1 MPKMPK
7 QQVNNVEQASDTQKI
22 LFARTEE
29 LLESIEQSIAMSVGN
44 VFFGETNVTNFEK
57 LKSKATNKTSVSN
70 SFIYTGLKNI
80 QTSID
85 NLFSKDNKSYK
96 DTYKFLKESSIALSK
111 LSSKT
116 FMDPIVDSAKSIST
130 LNNQPKKKEK
140 KKEESTIE
148 IILKN
153 IDKKSVDSLIQL
165 ANTKITKDSMLN
177 KNMLRNFIEV
187 LTNLSK
193 VDLSLLTSA
202 FKDISNID
210 SKKLKKGIRE
220 LINSTSDLSEY
231 YIKLDELFKQQVITS
246 ASAQQA
252 IKANQI
258 ILQALKQTEE
268 VAVKSDNAAK
278 LSSAGSINMG
288 AVNKFIVVCGFT
300 MLIGALF
307 MMIPGMVKNALM
319 FGLTL
324 SVFITAVLAP
334 IAILGK
340 FGNKEIFESVHKLS
354 DFVFT
359 CGIVM
364 SLGALFMMIPGMVK
378 NSLLFGA
385 TLGLFILAVLA
396 PISIMSLFAKKETM
410 ESVKHLKGFVFTCGI
425 IMLLGA
431 LFMKIP
437 GLLKSSLL
445 FGVSLGLFIA
455 AVLAPIMFFS
465 IIRGKVMDGIKSLN
479 GLLITCTALMLF
491 GALFVNLGGGKIIH
505 NAIVFGIMLGVFIAA
520 VLFPIMVVSAIA
532 KNALESIGSIKSLI
546 ITCTILMLLGA
557 LFVSNKELVKKS
569 LLFGVVL
576 MTFITLVL
584 IPILLYSILDKHARK
599 TIVALLALI
608 VVTTIVLMVGAY
620 FMSKKDWWW
629 RSLAFTLILGVF
641 IIGICAAYKA
651 GAKIIGNS
659 ILVAQQ
665 LLLLIGISTL
675 ALVAGVWAVNKY
687 GFWNMVGFALI
698 LAGFIFAIT
707 KTYAL
712 SSKLIGKSI
721 LDAKNLALLVGI
733 SAGVLILGAWT
744 IHTLGWDEILGFA
757 ALLFAFVAGLIG
769 VYAYAESK
777 LTTIRKGKLAINE
790 LALGVLAISGAILIM
805 SVAQRI
811 AGGWLNLLGDVV
823 LLGLITVG
831 LISIF
836 IIADKLKKEI
846 TKGTLAIKELALG
859 MLAISGA
866 ILIMTMAQQIAGG
879 PGQLALDAVIL
890 AGTVAVLIGI
900 CVLASKK
907 INDITKG
914 ALAIAAIGIGMTL
927 LGNAILIMTIAQQI
941 AGGPGQLALDVVIL
955 AGTVLVLTGMFFLL
969 SKVLPQVTIG
979 NISLLE
985 ISIGVGLISAS
996 ILILAVAANI
1006 VGGVKNLGI
1015 LVSEFL
1021 LVVVGL
1027 AALFGVL
1034 AIAIVP
1040 IEIGTISAGLLSVG
1054 LMGISV
1060 ALYLLNSAIA
1070 AGGGIENSIKNATE
1084 LGTIIENL
1092 TTSFNKLPSPI
1103 TLLKYAAKA
1112 TLFYVPISAISGAIY
1127 RMSKALDYYNKV
1139 KPLKVDELQ
1148 TSMSTFLSLPDVV
1161 MKDIKK
1167 DSLLST
1173 MSDLLELMDKMK
1185 DIVSKATGMI
1195 EDYAA
1200 LKIPTAWNN
1209 DGVAIKYRLLKAKD
1223 FEEAANGVK
1232 NIITILAA
1240 AIKTTWD
1247 TNTWLGDATMYNI
1260 LHKVN
1265 DLSRYESYILSRLC
1279 VALQDYAELKIP
1291 IKWNSDGVAIAYRPM
1306 TETDFVN
1313 AGKGVNV
1320 VLTTLAKGIKETY
1333 YGEDT
1338 KSLFSNDFENI
1349 LERIVQLSQ
1358 TEGEVLSTLSQGLQE
1373 YAKLSIADK
1382 WNKDGKPIH
1391 FREMN
1396 ETDFV
1401 NAGNNIGTVMTLM
1414 AGAISAVW
1422 TGNDYETKVLG
1433 KAVKFKGPK
1442 DGLKNLDNSWFGGD
1456 SLADIMNKLKPMG
1469 ELISSMAVG
1478 LQQYAKLQIATD
1490 WNKNGQPISFRE
1502 MKEEDFISATKN
1514 IGTVIMAMASIVKAS
1529 WAGGDVDLF
1538 GRKFHIGT
1546 GIKEYM
1552 DADEFKKVV
1561 ESMCPIGTLISSIA
1575 EGIQSYA
1582 ELKMPVSWDSNGKPN
1597 AYLKLDPT
1605 VFENAAIHTADV
1617 LKLMSHVI
1625 LACWTGGTV
1634 DVAGKQL
1641 NLGKGLKEEFDSD
1654 EFAKIMNGFAG
1665 IGGLISSIAS
1675 GLKDYAELKI
1685 PNGWDS
1691 NGNPTSYLTM
1701 NDGVFDA
1708 AGENISRILMGILVG
1723 NQNGTKLDSST
1734 IKSCTTGIIG
1744 AYNIINEIG
1753 LTDTIGQV
1761 IESLNPI
1768 GELISSIAN
1777 GIKAYAEL
1785 RIPIAWDNNGN
1796 PTQYSQ
1802 LSAQDFKSAS
1812 NNIVTV
1818 LTTFVG
1824 AIKQYSTSENSAS
1837 TLFIGGENS
1846 TFGET
1851 VKGLSTIGELIKNTA
1866 EGINAYASGTIP
1878 IKWNKEGKPIEFR
1891 TLTEDDYI
1899 NAAVNINT
1907 VLSVIG
1913 KSIIDFATTHEDWFD
1928 IDKDSKDNKFK
1939 ATVDSLSNI
1948 GNIVKNIA
1956 DGINTYAQ
1964 GGIPI
1969 WKNGKIVGYNQF
1981 NDTYFE
1987 KAATNI
1993 GKVITCV
2000 GNSILDLYNS
2010 PDFTTKFGQ
2019 DGQFGKAIDEISKMG
2034 SAVKGIAEAIQ
2045 AYADLK
2051 IPIKWDKN
2059 GKPTKFIKMDNT
2071 YFAQA
2076 KSNIAE
2082 LICSIGTSILTAY
2095 DGSNDK
2101 DQVISKN
2108 GLVTLNKI
2116 EEELL
2121 NEINTKIKTIGSIV
2135 KTAGSLLES
2144 FASLKIPTGF
2154 DKNGNVTGYKKLDTT
2169 EISTAK
2175 TNIQN
2180 ILTYLPTAIIS
2191 AYNTISAS
2199 NSAENINKSINTIN
2213 TILTSVSAVIGSTV
2227 RVLKTIN
2234 NDQKE
2239 FESIFSYTPK
2249 YKTGGEQKQNFVIG
2263 IFSDIYGILTE
2274 VNSLNSIISAMN
2286 ITTIAEDKL
2295 SNIVNSIHNLS
2306 SIINPLLSFINNT
2319 TKGIGTIDTNNLKI
2333 SGKIKSILTDVNGIL
2348 DELSKLIS
2356 NSKDGKSSIAILSK
2370 TENCDTI
2377 DDSIGNTKT
2386 ILTTV
2391 FTLLETVNTAFNE
2404 KLKDVI
2410 EYYVSSSNNTEGYI
2424 TSRIKPIINDINT
2437 TISAFQTLSNNDNN
2451 TDVSKLIYNTGKSL
2465 TVLGDGI
2472 YKVLWAINQAKDGA
2486 KFEKNINQ
2494 LNKFIKNTINTLDI
2508 ERIDKLTDLVCALN
2522 SLADKTTNLDELTNA
2537 IANDLTDVLKLL
2549 VEKMDEAK
2557 GTFQVMDELQ
2567 VRRHNLINTS
2577 INNIKEIMS
2586 KQIEV
2591 HVTAEASG
2599 QSASTTDSQP
2609 DTATQQ
2615 GGTPTTPGS
2624 GGGGGSV
2631 GTSNSPAQ
2639 PNNKKPQQQVSQL
2652 HQRSNSATD
2661 AMIQDMYN
2669 TYKNNGRRF
2678 K

>member
-29 LLESIEQSIAMSVGN
+29 LLEAIEQSIAMSVGN

-57 LKSKATNKTSVSN
+57 LKSKAANKTSVSN

-116 FMDPIVDSAKSIST
+116 FIDPIIDGAKSIST
-130 LNNQPKKKEK
+130 LSNQPKKKEK
-140 KKEESTIE
+140 KNEESKIE

-177 KNMLRNFIEV
+177 KNMLKNFVEV

-220 LINSTSDLSEY
+220 LINNTSDLSEY

-278 LSSAGSINMG
+278 LSSTGSINMST
-288 AVNKFIVVCGFT
+288 VNKFIVVCGFT

-307 MMIPGMVKNALM
+307 MMIPGMVKNALK

-324 SVFITAVLAP
+324 SVFIAAVLAP
-334 IAILGK
+334 IVLLGK
-340 FGNKEIFESVHKLS
+340 FGNKKIFESTHNLK
-354 DFVFT
+354 DFVFA
-359 CGIVM
+359 CGIIM

-378 NSLLFGA
+378 NALLFGA

-437 GLLKSSLL
+437 GLFKNSLL
-445 FGVSLGLFIA
+445 FGLSLGLFIA
-455 AVLAPIMFFS
+455 SVLAPIMFFS
-465 IIRGKVMDGIKSLN
+465 IIRGKVMDGIKSLS

-491 GALFVNLGGGKIIH
+491 GALFVSLGGGKIIH
-505 NAIVFGIMLGVFIAA
+505 NAIVFGLMLGLFIAT
-520 VLFPIMVVSAIA
+520 VLFPIMVFSLLA
-532 KNALESIGSIKSLI
+532 KKAFKTVKGITSLI
-546 ITCTILMLLGA
+546 VTCTILMLLGA

-569 LLFGVVL
+569 LLFGVLL

-608 VVTTIVLMVGAY
+608 VVTTVILLVGAY

-629 RSLAFTLILGVF
+629 NALLFTLLLGAF
-641 IIGICAAYKA
+641 IIGICAAYKF
-651 GAKIIGNS
+651 GAKIIGKS
-659 ILVAQQ
+659 ILVAKE
-665 LLLLIGISTL
+665 LVLLIGISTL
-675 ALVAGVWAVNKY
+675 ALIAGAWALDKY
-687 GFWNMVGFALI
+687 GWNMLGFAVI
-698 LAGFIFAIT
+698 LAAFIVAVAMA
-707 KTYAL
+707 YAG
-712 SSKLIGKSI
+712 SSNLIRESI
-721 LDAKNLALLVGI
+721 IDAKNLALLVGI
-733 SAGVLILGAWT
+733 SAGVLILGALAMKY
-744 IHTLGWDEILGFA
+744 LGWELLGFT
-757 ALLFAFVAGLIG
+757 ALLFAFVAGLIV
-769 VYAYAESK
+769 VYTYAKSK
-777 LTTIRKGKLAINE
+777 QKD
-790 LALGVLAISGAILIM
+790 IL
-805 SVAQRI
+805 Q
-811 AGGWLNLLGDVV
+811 
-823 LLGLITVG
+823 
-831 LISIF
+831 
-836 IIADKLKKEI
+836 
-846 TKGTLAIKELALG
+846 GTLAIKELSIGL
-859 MLAISGA
+859 LAISGA
-866 ILIMTMAQQIAGG
+866 ILIMTIAQQIAGNFL
-879 PGQLALDAVIL
+879 QLSLDVLLLGA
-890 AGTVAVLIGI
+890 TVVGLIYI
-900 CVLASKK
+900 FELASKK

-927 LGNAILIMTIAQQI
+927 LGNAILIITIAQQI
-941 AGGPGQLALDVVIL
+941 AGGPGQLALDVAIL
-955 AGTVLVLTGMFFLL
+955 AGTVGVLIGMFFLL
-969 SKVLPQVTIG
+969 SNVLPQVTIG

-996 ILILAVAANI
+996 ILILAVAANM
-1006 VGGVKNLGI
+1006 VGGVGNLG
-1015 LVSEFL
+1015 LLALEFL
-1021 LVVVGL
+1021 GFVVGL
-1027 AALFGVL
+1027 VALFTVL
-1034 AIAIVP
+1034 AFAMVP
-1040 IEIGTISAGLLSVG
+1040 IIMGSISAGLLSVG
-1054 LMGISV
+1054 LLGISA
-1060 ALYLLNSAIA
+1060 ALLVLNIA
-1070 AGGGIENSIKNATE
+1070 VKIGGGIENSIKNASG

-1092 TTSFNKLPSPI
+1092 VTSFDKLPGI
-1103 TLLKYAAKA
+1103 LALLGYAAKA
-1112 TLFYVPISAISGAIY
+1112 TLFYIPISAISGVIY
-1127 RMSKALDYYNKV
+1127 RMALALDYYNKV

-1148 TSMSTFLSLPDVV
+1148 TSISAFLSLPEVV
-1161 MKDIKK
+1161 MKDIDKN
-1167 DSLLST
+1167 SLMT
-1173 MSDLLELMDKMK
+1173 TIEDLYDLMWAMRR
-1185 DIVSKATGMI
+1185 IVSKATSMI
-1195 EDYAA
+1195 EDYAS

-1209 DGVAIKYRLLKAKD
+1209 DGDPIKYRLLKSDD

-1232 NIITILAA
+1232 SIITILAG

-1247 TNTWLGDATMYNI
+1247 DNEWLHDTTMYNI
-1260 LHKVN
+1260 LDAVE
-1265 DLSRYESYILSRLC
+1265 DLSWSESYILSRLC
-1279 VALQDYAELKIP
+1279 LALQDYAELKIP
-1291 IKWNSDGVAIAYRPM
+1291 IKWNNDGVAIAYRPM
-1306 TETDFVN
+1306 TTTDFEN
-1313 AGKGVNV
+1313 AANGVEI
-1320 VLTTLAKGIKETY
+1320 VLTTLAKGIYNTY
-1333 YGEDT
+1333 ITWKDL
-1338 KSLFSNDFENI
+1338 LFSDNFETI
-1349 LERIVQLSQ
+1349 LERIVDLSRA
-1358 TEGEVLSTLSQGLQE
+1358 EGEVLSTLSHGLQE

-1382 WNKDGKPIH
+1382 WNSDGKPVH

-1422 TGNDYETKVLG
+1422 TGNDYETTVLNN
-1433 KAVKFKGPK
+1433 KKIKFKGPK
-1442 DGLKNLDNSWFGGD
+1442 NGLKELDSGWFWGD
-1456 SLADIMNKLKPMG
+1456 SIDDIANKLKPIG
-1469 ELISSMAVG
+1469 ELIGSMAIG
-1478 LQQYAKLQIATD
+1478 LQEYAKLQIATD
-1490 WNKNGQPISFRE
+1490 WNEDGKPISFRE
-1502 MKEEDFISATKN
+1502 MKPSDFIDAATN
-1514 IGTVIMAMASIVKAS
+1514 IGNILTAMASIVKVT
-1529 WAGGDVDLF
+1529 WVGGNISLY
-1538 GRKFHIGT
+1538 RKNFRVGT
-1546 GIKEYM
+1546 GLKEYM
-1552 DADEFKKVV
+1552 DADEFGEIV

-1582 ELKMPVSWDSNGKPN
+1582 ELKLPTAWDSNGKPIE
-1597 AYLKLDPT
+1597 YLKLDGK
-1605 VFENAAIHTADV
+1605 VFEDAAINTSNVLALMTHVV
-1617 LKLMSHVI
+1617 LK
-1625 LACWTGGTV
+1625 CWTGGTLNV
-1634 DVAGKQL
+1634 GDKNVGDKQL
-1641 NLGKGLKEEFDSD
+1641 DFGKGLKEEFDSD
-1654 EFAKIMNGFAG
+1654 EFAEVMTGFASVG
-1665 IGGLISSIAS
+1665 ELVSSIAS

-1685 PNGWDS
+1685 PNGWDA

-1708 AGENISRILMGILVG
+1708 AGENISKILMGILVG
-1723 NQNGTKLDSST
+1723 NQNGMKIDKST
-1734 IKSCTTGIIG
+1734 IKSCTTGVIG
-1744 AYNIINEIG
+1744 AYNIIDEIG

-1777 GIKAYAEL
+1777 GIKAYSEL
-1785 RIPIAWDNNGN
+1785 RIPVAWDNNGN

-1802 LSAQDFKSAS
+1802 LSEQDFKSAS
-1812 NNIVTV
+1812 NNIVNI
-1818 LTTFVG
+1818 LSTFVD
-1824 AIKQYSTSENSAS
+1824 AIKLYRKENDI
-1837 TLFIGGENS
+1837 TLFSGGENS

-1851 VKGLSTIGELIKNTA
+1851 VKGLSTIGALIKNTA
-1866 EGINAYASGTIP
+1866 EGINAYAGGTIP
-1878 IKWNKEGKPIEFR
+1878 IKWNKEGKAIEFR
-1891 TLTEDDYI
+1891 TLTDDDYN
-1899 NAAVNINT
+1899 NAAANIST
-1907 VLSVIG
+1907 VLSVVG
-1913 KSIIDFATTHEDWFD
+1913 NTIINFATTHEDWFEV
-1928 IDKDSKDNKFK
+1928 DSKSSNNKFK
-1939 ATVDSLSNI
+1939 AAVDGLTNI

-1993 GKVITCV
+1993 GKVITCI
-2000 GNSILDLYNS
+2000 GNSILELYNS
-2010 PDFTTKFGQ
+2010 NDFTKKFGQ

-2034 SAVKGIAEAIQ
+2034 TAVKGITEAIQ

-2051 IPIKWDKN
+2051 IPTKWDKE

-2071 YFAQA
+2071 YFTKA

-2082 LICSIGTSILTAY
+2082 LICSIGTAILTAY

-2116 EEELL
+2116 EETLL
-2121 NEINTKIKTIGSIV
+2121 NEINTKISTIGSIV

-2154 DKNGNVTGYKKLDTT
+2154 NKEGNATGYKTLDTT
-2169 EISTAK
+2169 VISTAK

-2180 ILTYLPTAIIS
+2180 ILTDLPTAITS
-2191 AYNTISAS
+2191 AYNSISKG
-2199 NSAENINKSINTIN
+2199 NTTENINKSINTIN

-2249 YKTGGEQKQNFVIG
+2249 YKIEGEQKQNFVIG
-2263 IFSDIYGILTE
+2263 IFSDIYGILSE
-2274 VNSLNSIISAMN
+2274 VSSLNSIISAMN
-2286 ITTIAEDKL
+2286 ITTIDKDKL
-2295 SNIVNSIHNLS
+2295 SNILNSIGNLS
-2306 SIINPLLSFINNT
+2306 RIINPLLSFINNT

-2333 SGKIKSILTDVNGIL
+2333 SSKIKSILTDVNGIL
-2348 DELSKLIS
+2348 KEFSTLIS
-2356 NSKDGKSSIAILSK
+2356 NSKDDKSSISILSK
-2370 TENCDTI
+2370 TENCDII
-2377 DDSIGNTKT
+2377 DDSISNTKT

-2410 EYYVSSSNNTEGYI
+2410 EYYVSLSNNTEGYI

-2451 TDVSKLIYNTGKSL
+2451 TDVSTLIHSTGKSL

-2508 ERIDKLTDLVCALN
+2508 ERINKLTDLVCALN

-2549 VEKMDEAK
+2549 AEKMDEAK

-2591 HVTAEASG
+2591 HVTAETSG
-2599 QSASTTDSQP
+2599 QGASTTDSQQ
-2609 DTATQQ
+2609 DTSTQQ
-2615 GGTPTTPGS
+2615 GGTPMTPGS
-2624 GGGGGSV
+2624 GGDGGSA
-2631 GTSNSPAQ
+2631 GTPNSPLQ
-2639 PNNKKPQQQVSQL
+2639 QNNKKPQQQVAQL

-2669 TYKNNGRRF
+2669 TYKNNGKRF
-2678 K
+2678 R